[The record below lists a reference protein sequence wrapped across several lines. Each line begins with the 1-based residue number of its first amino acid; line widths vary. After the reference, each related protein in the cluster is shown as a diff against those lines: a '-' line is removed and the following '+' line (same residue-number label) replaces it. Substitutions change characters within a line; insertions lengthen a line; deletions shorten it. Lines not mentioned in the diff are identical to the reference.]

1 MSFPKNFLFGGA
13 QAANQCEGAWNEGG
27 KGESIFDYTTA
38 GSVSKP
44 RLATFL
50 DKDGNK
56 VYGGM
61 FGIGLPEGATPYTD
75 PDTYY
80 PNRVGVDFYHHY
92 KEDIKLFGE
101 MGMRLFRLSISWP
114 RIYPN
119 ADDETPNQEG
129 LDFYRSVF
137 EECHKYGIEPL
148 VTISHYD
155 DPLAIDLKHGTWTN
169 RKVIDYYEKYA
180 RTLFTEYKGLVK
192 YWLTF
197 NEINMLMMLPKF
209 SGLTGEAASEAY
221 SRSFV
226 QLHNKF
232 LASARAVKAAHEI
245 DPEMMVG
252 CMIAGGPS
260 VYPLTCDPKDVLQAM
275 FEQQENFYCP
285 DVQVRGE
292 YGPYAQRMWD
302 EVGAK
307 FEITDEDRK
316 LLKEGKVDF
325 YSYSYYST
333 NVATTHKDAG
343 EMGGGNFVASVKN
356 PYLKYSD
363 WGWSMDPDGL
373 RYTLNVIYNR
383 YLCPIM
389 VVENGL
395 GAYDKVEEDGS
406 IHDPYR
412 IEYLRGHIKAMDEAL
427 KDGVNLIGYTT
438 WGCIDIIS
446 AGTGEMSKRYGYIY
460 VDRDDQGNGTLKR
473 SLKDSYFWYK
483 KVIASN
489 GEDLD

>member
-1 MSFPKNFLFGGA
+1 MAFPKNFLFGGA
-13 QAANQCEGAWNEGG
+13 TAANQCEGAWDEGG
-27 KGESIFDYTTA
+27 KGISSFDFTSA
-38 GSVSKP
+38 GSVSKM
-44 RLATFL
+44 RYSTFL
-50 DKDGNK
+50 DKDANPIK
-56 VYGGM
+56 GGM
-61 FGIGLPEGATPYTD
+61 FAFGLPEGATPYSD
-75 PDTYY
+75 PNTYY
-80 PNRVGVDFYHHY
+80 PNRIGVDFYHRY

-119 ADDETPNQEG
+119 ADDEKPNQEG

-180 RTLFTEYKGLVK
+180 RTLFNEYKGLVK

-197 NEINMLMMLPKF
+197 NEINMLMMIPKF
-209 SGLTGEAASEAY
+209 MKLEGEQARKANSMA
-221 SRSFV
+221 FV

-232 LASARAVKAAHEI
+232 IASAKAVKAAHEI
-245 DPEMMVG
+245 DPSMMVG

-260 VYPLTCDPKDVLQAM
+260 TYPLTCDPKDVLLAM
-275 FEQQENFYCP
+275 QEQQENFYCP
-285 DVQVRGE
+285 DVQVRGQ
-292 YGPYAQRMWD
+292 YPSYAKRIWD
-302 EVGAK
+302 KYNVEL
-307 FEITDEDRK
+307 EISEEDK
-316 LLKEGKVDF
+316 KVLKEGKVDF

-333 NVATTHKDAG
+333 GVATTHEDAG
-343 EMGGGNFVASVKN
+343 EETGGNFTASIKN

-363 WGWSMDPDGL
+363 WGWAMDPDGL
-373 RYTLNVIYNR
+373 RYTLNLINDR
-383 YLCPIM
+383 YQCPIM

-412 IEYLRGHIKAMDEAL
+412 IDYLRGHIKAMSEAIEG
-427 KDGVNLIGYTT
+427 GVNLIGYTT

-460 VDRDDQGNGTLKR
+460 VDRDDEGNGTLERK
-473 SLKDSYFWYK
+473 LKDSYFWYK

>member
-13 QAANQCEGAWNEGG
+13 TAANQCEGAWDEGG
-27 KGESIFDYTTA
+27 KGLSSFDFTLA
-38 GSVSKP
+38 GSVKKARYS
-44 RLATFL
+44 TFL
-50 DKDGNK
+50 DKDGK
-56 VYGGM
+56 LVKGGLFG
-61 FGIGLPEGATPYTD
+61 FGIPEGATPYTVEGE
-75 PDTYY
+75 YY
-80 PNRVGVDFYHHY
+80 PNRIGVDFYHHY

-114 RIYPN
+114 RIFPN
-119 ADDETPNQEG
+119 ADEETPNQEG

-137 EECHKYGIEPL
+137 EECKKYGIEPL

-155 DPLAIDLKHGTWTN
+155 DPLAIDLKYGSWKN
-169 RKVIDYYEKYA
+169 RKVIDFYEKYA

-197 NEINMLMMLPKF
+197 NEINCLMMMPKLM
-209 SGLTGEAASEAY
+209 GLEGEALTKVYSDAY
-221 SRSFV
+221 L

-232 LASARAVKAAHEI
+232 VASAKAVKAAHEI

-260 VYPLTCDPKDVLQAM
+260 VYPLTCDPKDVLKAM
-275 FEQQENFYCP
+275 QVQQENFYCS

-292 YGPYAQRMWD
+292 YGAYAKRMWKEAGINI
-302 EVGAK
+302 EVSEEDAK
-307 FEITDEDRK
+307 V
-316 LLKEGKVDF
+316 LKEGKVDF
-325 YSYSYYST
+325 YSYSYYAT

-343 EMGGGNFVASVKN
+343 DKSGGNFMASVKN
-356 PYLKYSD
+356 PYLQYSD

-373 RYTLNVIYNR
+373 RYTLNVIHDR
-383 YLCPIM
+383 YCCPIM

-395 GAYDKVEEDGS
+395 GAYDTVEEDGS

-412 IEYLRGHIKAMDEAL
+412 IDYLRGHIKALGEAID
-427 KDGVNLIGYTT
+427 DGVELIGYTT

-460 VDRDDQGNGTLKR
+460 VDRDDLGNGTLKR
-473 SLKDSYFWYK
+473 
-483 KVIASN
+483 
-489 GEDLD
+489 

>member
-13 QAANQCEGAWNEGG
+13 TAANQCEGAWDEGG
-27 KGESIFDYTTA
+27 KGYSSFDFTLA
-38 GSVSKP
+38 GSVKKARVS
-44 RLATFL
+44 TFK
-50 DKDGNK
+50 DKDGNI

-61 FGIGLPEGATPYTD
+61 FGFGVPQGATPYTVEGA
-75 PDTYY
+75 YY
-80 PNRVGVDFYHHY
+80 PNRIGVDFYHHY
-92 KEDIKLFGE
+92 KEDIRLFGE
-101 MGMRLFRLSISWP
+101 MGMRMFRLSIAWP

-119 ADDETPNQEG
+119 ADEDEPNQEG

-137 EECHKYGIEPL
+137 EECRKYGIEPL

-155 DPLAIDLKHGTWTN
+155 DPLAIDLKYGSWSN
-169 RKVIDYYEKYA
+169 PKVIDFYEKYA
-180 RTLFTEYKGLVK
+180 RTLFREFKGLVK

-209 SGLTGEAASEAY
+209 SGLTGEKAAAAY
-221 SRSFV
+221 SNAYL
-226 QLHNKF
+226 QLHHKF
-232 LASARAVKAAHEI
+232 LASAKAVKAAHEI
-245 DPEMMVG
+245 DPNMMVG

-260 VYPLTCDPKDVLQAM
+260 TYPMTCDPKDVLQAM
-275 FEQQENFYCP
+275 KEQQENFYCS

-292 YGPYAQRMWD
+292 YGPYSQRMWD

-307 FEITDEDRK
+307 FEITEEDKK
-316 LLKEGKVDF
+316 LLKEGHVDF

-333 NVATTHKDAG
+333 GVSTTHKDVG

-373 RYTLNVIYNR
+373 RYTLNVLYNR

-412 IEYLRGHIKAMDEAL
+412 IDYLRGHIKAMDEAL
-427 KDGVNLIGYTT
+427 SDGVDLIGYTT
-438 WGCIDIIS
+438 WGCIDIVS

-460 VDRDDQGNGTLKR
+460 VDRDDEGNGTLKR

>member
-1 MSFPKNFLFGGA
+1 MTFPKNFLFGGA
-13 QAANQCEGAWNEGG
+13 TAANQCEGAWDEGG
-27 KGESIFDYTTA
+27 KGLSSFDFTLA
-38 GSVSKP
+38 GSVKKARIS
-44 RLATFL
+44 TFR
-50 DKDGNK
+50 DKDGNP
-56 VYGGM
+56 VSAGM
-61 FGIGLPEGATPYTD
+61 FGFGMPEGAEPYTV
-75 PDTYY
+75 PGAYY

-101 MGMRLFRLSISWP
+101 MGMRLFRMSIAWP

-119 ADDETPNQEG
+119 ADEETPNQEG

-137 EECHKYGIEPL
+137 EECKKNGIEPL

-155 DPLAIDLKHGTWTN
+155 DPLAIDLKYGSWTN
-169 RKVIDYYEKYA
+169 RKVIDFYEKYA

-197 NEINMLMMLPKF
+197 NEINILMMMPLF
-209 SGLTGEAASEAY
+209 MGVEGEELAKVSSNAY
-221 SRSFV
+221 Q

-232 LASARAVKAAHEI
+232 VASAKAVIALKEI
-245 DPEMMVG
+245 DPDAMIG

-260 VYPLTCDPKDVLQAM
+260 VYPYTCDPKDVFKAYE
-275 FEQQENFYCP
+275 EQQTNFYCS

-292 YGPYAQRMWD
+292 YPAYAKKLWKQCGVTID
-302 EVGAK
+302 VTE
-307 FEITDEDRK
+307 EDK
-316 LLKEGKVDF
+316 AILKQGHVDF

-333 NVATTHKDAG
+333 NVTTTHKVEG
-343 EMGGGNFVASVKN
+343 EMSGGNFTASLKN
-356 PYLKYSD
+356 EYLEYSD
-363 WGWSMDPDGL
+363 WGWSKDSLGL
-373 RYTLNVIYNR
+373 RYTLNVLHDR
-383 YLCPIM
+383 YQCPIM

-395 GAYDKVEEDGS
+395 GAYDVVEEDGS

-412 IEYLRGHIKAMDEAL
+412 IDYLRSHIKAMGEAVD
-427 KDGVNLIGYTT
+427 DGVNLIGYTT
-438 WGCIDIIS
+438 WGCIDLVS

-460 VDRDDQGNGTLKR
+460 VDRDDEGNGTLNR

>member
-1 MSFPKNFLFGGA
+1 MSFPNNFLFGGA
-13 QAANQCEGAWNEGG
+13 QAANQCEGAWDEGG
-27 KGESIFDYTTA
+27 KGLSSFDFTTA
-38 GSVSKP
+38 GSVSKM
-44 RLATFL
+44 RYSTFK
-50 DKDGNK
+50 DKDGNIVK
-56 VYGGM
+56 GGM
-61 FGIGLPEGATPYTD
+61 FGLGIPEGCEPYTD
-75 PDTYY
+75 PNEYY
-80 PNRVGVDFYHHY
+80 PNRVGVDFYHRY

-119 ADDETPNQEG
+119 ADEEKPNQEG

-148 VTISHYD
+148 VTISHFD
-155 DPLAIDLKHGTWTN
+155 DPLAIDLKHGTWAN
-169 RKVIDYYEKYA
+169 RKVIDYFEKYA

-197 NEINMLMMLPKF
+197 NEINSLMMMPKF
-209 SGLTGEAASEAY
+209 IGLKGEEAKKANSLAY
-221 SRSFV
+221 V

-232 LASARAVKAAHEI
+232 IASAKAVKAAHEI
-245 DPEMMVG
+245 DPDMMVG

-260 VYPLTCDPKDVLQAM
+260 VYPFTCDPKDVLKTMQ
-275 FEQQENFYCP
+275 EQQENFYCS

-292 YGPYAQRMWD
+292 YGKYAQRLWR
-302 EVGAK
+302 ENGVEL
-307 FEITDEDRK
+307 EISEEDK
-316 LLKEGKVDF
+316 KILKEGKVDF

-333 NVATTHKDAG
+333 NVATTHEDAG
-343 EMGGGNFVASVKN
+343 EEAGGNFMASIKN

-363 WGWSMDPDGL
+363 WGWAMDPDGL
-373 RYTLNVIYNR
+373 RYTLNIISDR
-383 YLCPIM
+383 YGVPIM

-395 GAYDKVEEDGS
+395 GAYDTVEEDGS

-412 IEYLRGHIKAMDEAL
+412 IGYLRDHIKAMSQACE
-427 KDGVNLIGYTT
+427 DGVNLIGYTT

-460 VDRDDQGNGTLKR
+460 VDRDDEGNGTLKR
-473 SLKDSYFWYK
+473 TPKDSYYWYK

>member
-13 QAANQCEGAWNEGG
+13 QAANQCEGAWDEGG
-27 KGESIFDYTTA
+27 KGLSSFDFTLA
-38 GSVSKP
+38 GSVKKMRVS
-44 RLATFL
+44 TFK
-50 DKDGNK
+50 DKDGNL
-56 VYGGM
+56 VEGGM
-61 FGIGLPEGATPYTD
+61 FGFGIPAGAEPYEV
-75 PDTYY
+75 PGAYY
-80 PNRVGVDFYHHY
+80 PNRVAVDFYHHY

-101 MGMRLFRLSISWP
+101 MGMRLFRLSIAWP

-119 ADDETPNQEG
+119 ADEAEPNREG
-129 LDFYRSVF
+129 LDFYHSVF
-137 EECHKYGIEPL
+137 DECKKWGIEPL

-155 DPLAIDLKHGTWTN
+155 DPLAIDLKHGSWAN
-169 RKVIDYYEKYA
+169 RDVIDMYEKYA
-180 RTLFTEYKGLVK
+180 RTLFTEYKGKVK

-197 NEINMLMMLPKF
+197 NEINCLMMMPKF
-209 SGLTGEAASEAY
+209 MGLEGEAASAAY
-221 SRSFV
+221 TLAYT

-232 LASARAVKAAHEI
+232 LASAKAVLACHEI
-245 DPEMMVG
+245 DPDAMVG

-260 VYPLTCDPKDVLQAM
+260 VYPLTCDPADVFKAYE
-275 FEQQENFYCP
+275 EQQENFYCS
-285 DVQVRGE
+285 DVQVRGA
-292 YGPYAQRMWD
+292 YGAYAKKMWD
-302 EVGAK
+302 AVGAK
-307 FEITDEDRK
+307 IEVSEEDAK
-316 LLKEGKVDF
+316 LLKEGHVDF

-343 EMGGGNFVASVKN
+343 EKASGNFVASVKN
-356 PYLKYSD
+356 PYLQYSD
-363 WGWSMDPDGL
+363 WGWSMDPTGL
-373 RYTLNVIYNR
+373 RYTLNVLHDR
-383 YLCPIM
+383 YQCPIM

-412 IEYLRGHIKAMDEAL
+412 IDYLRGHIKALGEAYD
-427 KDGVNLIGYTT
+427 DGVNLIGYTT

-460 VDRDDQGNGTLKR
+460 VDRDDLGNGTLKR
-473 SLKDSYFWYK
+473 SLKDSYYWYK

>member
-13 QAANQCEGAWNEGG
+13 TAANQCEGAWNEGG
-27 KGESIFDYTTA
+27 KGESSFDFTLA
-38 GSVSKP
+38 GSVKKARVS
-44 RLATFL
+44 TFK
-50 DKDGNK
+50 DKDGNV

-61 FGIGLPEGATPYTD
+61 FGFGIPQGCTSYTV
-75 PDTYY
+75 PGEYY

-92 KEDIKLFGE
+92 KEDIKMFGE
-101 MGMRLFRLSISWP
+101 MGMKLFRMSIAWP

-119 ADDETPNQEG
+119 ADDPEPNKEG
-129 LDFYRSVF
+129 IEFYRSVF
-137 EECHKYGIEPL
+137 EECKKYGIEPL

-155 DPLAIDLKHGTWTN
+155 DPLAIDLKHGTWAN
-169 RKVIDYYEKYA
+169 RDVIDMYVKYA
-180 RTLFTEYKGLVK
+180 TTLFKEYKGLVK

-197 NEINMLMMLPKF
+197 NEINMLMMLPLF
-209 SGLTGEAASEAY
+209 LGETGENLEKVTSNAY
-221 SRSFV
+221 Q

-232 LASARAVKAAHEI
+232 VASAKATLALKEI
-245 DPEMMVG
+245 DPDAMIG

-260 VYPLTCDPKDVLQAM
+260 VYPYTCDPKDVFKAYE
-275 FEQQENFYCP
+275 EQQNNFYCS

-292 YGPYAQRMWD
+292 YGAYAPKLWKQ
-302 EVGAK
+302 VGAK
-307 FEITDEDRK
+307 FEITEEDK
-316 LLKEGKVDF
+316 EILKKGHVDF

-333 NVATTHKDAG
+333 NVTTTHKVEG
-343 EMGGGNFVASVKN
+343 EMAGGNFTASLKN
-356 PYLKYSD
+356 EYLEYSD
-363 WGWSMDPDGL
+363 WGWSKDALGL
-373 RYTLNVIYNR
+373 RYTLNVLHDR
-383 YLCPIM
+383 YQCPIM

-412 IEYLRGHIKAMDEAL
+412 IDYLRSHIKALGEAVD
-427 KDGVNLIGYTT
+427 DGVNLIGYTT
-438 WGCIDIIS
+438 WGCIDLVS

-460 VDRDDQGNGTLKR
+460 VDRDDKGNGTLKR

>member
-13 QAANQCEGAWNEGG
+13 TAANQCEGAWDEGG
-27 KGESIFDYTTA
+27 KGLSSFDFTLA
-38 GSVSKP
+38 GSVKKARYS
-44 RLATFL
+44 TFL
-50 DKDGNK
+50 DKDGK
-56 VYGGM
+56 LVKGGLFG
-61 FGIGLPEGATPYTD
+61 FGIPEGATPYTVEGE
-75 PDTYY
+75 YY
-80 PNRVGVDFYHHY
+80 PNRIGVDFYHHY

-114 RIYPN
+114 RIFPN
-119 ADDETPNQEG
+119 ADEETPNQEG

-137 EECHKYGIEPL
+137 EECKKYGIEPL

-155 DPLAIDLKHGTWTN
+155 DPLAIDLKYGSWKN
-169 RKVIDYYEKYA
+169 RKVIDFYEKYA

-197 NEINMLMMLPKF
+197 NEINCLMMMPKLM
-209 SGLTGEAASEAY
+209 GLEGEALTKVYSDAY
-221 SRSFV
+221 L

-232 LASARAVKAAHEI
+232 VASAKAVKAAHEI

-260 VYPLTCDPKDVLQAM
+260 VYPLTCDPKDVLKAM
-275 FEQQENFYCP
+275 QVQQENFYCS

-292 YGPYAQRMWD
+292 YGAYAKRMWKEAGINI
-302 EVGAK
+302 EVSEEDAK
-307 FEITDEDRK
+307 V
-316 LLKEGKVDF
+316 LKEGKVDF
-325 YSYSYYST
+325 YSYSYYAT

-343 EMGGGNFVASVKN
+343 DKAAGNFVASVKN
-356 PYLKYSD
+356 PYLQYSD

-373 RYTLNVIYNR
+373 RYTLNVIHDR
-383 YLCPIM
+383 YCCPIM

-395 GAYDKVEEDGS
+395 GAYDTVEEDGS

-412 IEYLRGHIKAMDEAL
+412 IDYLRGHIKALGEAID
-427 KDGVNLIGYTT
+427 DGVELIGYTT

-460 VDRDDQGNGTLKR
+460 VDRDDLGNGTLKR
-473 SLKDSYFWYK
+473 
-483 KVIASN
+483 
-489 GEDLD
+489 

>member
-13 QAANQCEGAWNEGG
+13 QAANQCEGAWDEGG
-27 KGESIFDYTTA
+27 KGLSSFDFTSA
-38 GSVSKP
+38 GSVKKMRYS
-44 RLATFL
+44 TFL
-50 DKDGNK
+50 DKDGNLIHA
-56 VYGGM
+56 GM
-61 FGIGLPEGATPYTD
+61 FGFGVPEGATPYTD
-75 PDTYY
+75 PNEYY
-80 PNRVGVDFYHHY
+80 PNRTGVDFYHHY

-101 MGMRLFRLSISWP
+101 MGMRLFRLSIAWP

-119 ADDETPNQEG
+119 ADEEKPNQEG

-155 DPLAIDLKHGTWTN
+155 DPLAIDLKHGSWTN

-197 NEINMLMMLPKF
+197 NEINMLMMMPLF
-209 SGLTGEAASEAY
+209 SGLTGDAAKEANKKAY
-221 SRSFV
+221 L

-232 LASARAVKAAHEI
+232 IASAKAVIAAHEI
-245 DPEMMVG
+245 DPSMMVG

-260 VYPLTCDPKDVLQAM
+260 TYALTCDPKDELKNLQA
-275 FEQQENFYCP
+275 QQENFYCS

-292 YGPYAQRMWD
+292 YGAYSKRIWK
-302 EVGAK
+302 ENG
-307 FEITDEDRK
+307 FELEISDEDK
-316 LLKEGKVDF
+316 EILKKGKVDF

-333 NVATTHKDAG
+333 NVTTTHKDAG
-343 EMGGGNFVASVKN
+343 EMAGGNFTASVKN

-363 WGWSMDPDGL
+363 WGWAMDPDGL
-373 RYTLNVIYNR
+373 RYTLNLIHDR
-383 YLCPIM
+383 YRVPIM

-395 GAYDKVEEDGS
+395 GAYDTVEEDGS

-412 IEYLRGHIKAMDEAL
+412 IEYLRNHIKALGEAYD
-427 KDGVNLIGYTT
+427 DGVNIIGYTT

-460 VDRDDQGNGTLKR
+460 VDRDDLGNGTLKR
-473 SLKDSYFWYK
+473 TPKDSYYWYK

>member
-13 QAANQCEGAWNEGG
+13 TAANQCEGAWDEGG
-27 KGESIFDYTTA
+27 KGLSSFDFTLA
-38 GSVSKP
+38 GSVKQP
-44 RLATFL
+44 RFSTFK
-50 DKDGNK
+50 DKDGNLVK
-56 VYGGM
+56 GGM
-61 FGIGLPEGATPYTD
+61 FGFGIPEGCTPYTD
-75 PDTYY
+75 PDAYY
-80 PNRVGVDFYHHY
+80 PNRIGVDFYHHY

-101 MGMRLFRLSISWP
+101 MGMKLFRLSIAWP

-119 ADDETPNQEG
+119 ANEAEPNQEG

-137 EECHKYGIEPL
+137 EECKKYGIEPL

-155 DPLAIDLKHGTWTN
+155 DPLAIDLEHGTWAN
-169 RKVIDYYEKYA
+169 RDVIDMYEKYA

-209 SGLTGEAASEAY
+209 SGGEHDPKVNKAM
-221 SRSFV
+221 FT

-245 DPEMMVG
+245 NPEMMVG

-260 VYPLTCDPKDVLQAM
+260 VYPLTCDPKDVLKAM
-275 FEQQENFYCP
+275 QEQQENFYCS
-285 DVQVRGE
+285 DVQVRGA
-292 YGPYAQRMWD
+292 YGAYAKKMWKD
-302 EVGAK
+302 MGFELEVT
-307 FEITDEDRK
+307 EEDAK
-316 LLKEGKVDF
+316 LLKEGHVDF

-343 EMGGGNFVASVKN
+343 EMAGGNFTASVKN

-373 RYTLNVIYNR
+373 RYTLNILHDR
-383 YLCPIM
+383 YMCPIM

-395 GAYDKVEEDGS
+395 GAYDTVEEDGS
-406 IHDPYR
+406 IHDDYR
-412 IEYLRGHIKAMDEAL
+412 IEYLRNHIRALGEAID
-427 KDGVNLIGYTT
+427 DGVNLIGYTT

-460 VDRDDQGNGTLKR
+460 VDRDDLGNGTLKR